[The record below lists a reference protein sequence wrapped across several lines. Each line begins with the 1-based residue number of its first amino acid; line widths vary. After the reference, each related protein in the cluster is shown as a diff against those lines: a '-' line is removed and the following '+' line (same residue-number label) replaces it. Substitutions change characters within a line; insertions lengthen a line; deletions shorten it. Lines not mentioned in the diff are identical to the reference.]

1 MEMTLSSNFIAI
13 EGSVMNDINGGG
25 LLQAA
30 AGFTGCIIIGFAPV
44 AGVVVGIGGSVVG
57 TPLVGVSLGIAAAAG
72 MVASGSALLDY
83 ACK

>member
-44 AGVVVGIGGSVVG
+44 AGVGSVVG